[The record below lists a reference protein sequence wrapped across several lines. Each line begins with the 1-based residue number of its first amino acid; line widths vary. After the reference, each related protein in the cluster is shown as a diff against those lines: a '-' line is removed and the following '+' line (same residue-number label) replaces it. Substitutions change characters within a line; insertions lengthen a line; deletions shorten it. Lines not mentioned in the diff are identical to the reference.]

1 MVYDSGSTADL
12 LFHPFPYKTG
22 YISPDAPNRCPPIIF
37 DMHQSA
43 KRAEASRLLD
53 PSYYST
59 THNSQP
65 RVYID
70 RKGNMHD
77 PDYRHFPVLSSSPA
91 SSSSSNSPISR
102 RTARPQWETGY
113 TYESAIPDD
122 DDIQGDYYDPFTN
135 YALRRSSS
143 LTRPTTPYYPSSSP
157 VSDFESPFDEPEEKP
172 CSVMKK
178 AFRPRK
184 CREKR
189 RASLDSAVE
198 ESYYPEEPEAVLE
211 LEDDEEDEEHHE
223 KQERPAPTCS
233 EAMKKQ
239 WQSISLTV
247 SFGVFRARRRMKR
260 VLSR

>member
-1 MVYDSGSTADL
+1 
-12 LFHPFPYKTG
+12 
-22 YISPDAPNRCPPIIF
+22 
-37 DMHQSA
+37 MHQSA

-53 PSYYST
+53 PSYYSS
-59 THNSQP
+59 THNYQP

-91 SSSSSNSPISR
+91 SSSSSSPISR
-102 RTARPQWETGY
+102 RATRPQWESGY

-122 DDIQGDYYDPFTN
+122 DDD
-135 YALRRSSS
+135 
-143 LTRPTTPYYPSSSP
+143 
-157 VSDFESPFDEPEEKP
+157 PEEKP
-172 CSVMKK
+172 CSVITK

-189 RASLDSAVE
+189 RASLDSTVE
-198 ESYYPEEPEAVLE
+198 ESYYPEPVPE
-211 LEDDEEDEEHHE
+211 LEDDDDEEEEHHQ

-247 SFGVFRARRRMKR
+247 SFGVFRARRRMRR

>member
-1 MVYDSGSTADL
+1 
-12 LFHPFPYKTG
+12 
-22 YISPDAPNRCPPIIF
+22 
-37 DMHQSA
+37 MHQSA

-53 PSYYST
+53 PSYYSS
-59 THNSQP
+59 THNYQP

-91 SSSSSNSPISR
+91 SSSSSSPISR
-102 RTARPQWETGY
+102 RATRPQWESGY

-122 DDIQGDYYDPFTN
+122 DDIQGDYYDPFSN
-135 YALRRSSS
+135 HALRRSSS

-157 VSDFESPFDEPEEKP
+157 VSDYESPFDDPEEKP
-172 CSVMKK
+172 CSAITK

-189 RASLDSAVE
+189 RASLDSTVE
-198 ESYYPEEPEAVLE
+198 ESYYPEPVPE
-211 LEDDEEDEEHHE
+211 LEDDEDEEEEHHA

-247 SFGVFRARRRMKR
+247 SFGVFRARRRMRR

>member
-1 MVYDSGSTADL
+1 M
-12 LFHPFPYKTG
+12 
-22 YISPDAPNRCPPIIF
+22 APNRCPPTCITL
-37 DMHQSA
+37 QSTQ
-43 KRAEASRLLD
+43 KPLVSSIPLT
-53 PSYYST
+53 YYST
-59 THNSQP
+59 THNYQP

-91 SSSSSNSPISR
+91 SSSSSSSYSHSR
-102 RTARPQWETGY
+102 PTWETGY
-113 TYESAIPDD
+113 QSAIPDDD

-135 YALRRSSS
+135 HALRRSSS
-143 LTRPTTPYYPSSSP
+143 LTRPTTPYYPFSSSP
-157 VSDFESPFDEPEEKP
+157 ISDFESPFDDGLEEKP

-189 RASLDSAVE
+189 RASLDSTME
-198 ESYYPEEPEAVLE
+198 ESYYPEAEAVPE
-211 LEDDEEDEEHHE
+211 LETDEEDEERHE
-223 KQERPAPTCS
+223 KEERPAPTCS

-247 SFGVFRARRRMKR
+247 SFGVFRARRRMRR

>member
-1 MVYDSGSTADL
+1 MSEANRFSSRITEIDYAIGYTADG
-12 LFHPFPYKTG
+12 TG
-22 YISPDAPNRCPPIIF
+22 YTCPDAPNRCPPTYETCTSLRSV
-37 DMHQSA
+37 Q
-43 KRAEASRLLD
+43 RPPASSI
-53 PSYYST
+53 PPT
-59 THNSQP
+59 IPATHNYQP

-91 SSSSSNSPISR
+91 SSSSSSPISR
-102 RTARPQWETGY
+102 RTARPQWESAY

-157 VSDFESPFDEPEEKP
+157 VSDFESPFDDPEEKP

-189 RASLDSAVE
+189 RASLDSTVE
-198 ESYYPEEPEAVLE
+198 ESYYPDEPEALPE
-211 LEDDEEDEEHHE
+211 LEDDD
-223 KQERPAPTCS
+223 
-233 EAMKKQ
+233 
-239 WQSISLTV
+239 
-247 SFGVFRARRRMKR
+247 
-260 VLSR
+260 

>member
-1 MVYDSGSTADL
+1 
-12 LFHPFPYKTG
+12 
-22 YISPDAPNRCPPIIF
+22 
-37 DMHQSA
+37 MHQSA

-53 PSYYST
+53 PSYYSS

-77 PDYRHFPVLSSSPA
+77 PDYRHFPVLSASPA
-91 SSSSSNSPISR
+91 SSASSSSPLSR
-102 RTARPQWETGY
+102 RATRPQWESAY

-122 DDIQGDYYDPFTN
+122 DDEIQGDYYDPFTN

-157 VSDFESPFDEPEEKP
+157 VSDFESPFDDSEEKP
-172 CSVMKK
+172 CSVISK

-184 CREKR
+184 CRDKR
-189 RASLDSAVE
+189 RASLDSTVE
-198 ESYYPEEPEAVLE
+198 ESYYPGETVPE
-211 LEDDEEDEEHHE
+211 LEDDDEEEEEQE
-223 KQERPAPTCS
+223 KQERPTPTCS
-233 EAMKKQ
+233 EAMKQQ

>member
-1 MVYDSGSTADL
+1 
-12 LFHPFPYKTG
+12 
-22 YISPDAPNRCPPIIF
+22 
-37 DMHQSA
+37 MHQSA

-59 THNSQP
+59 THNYQP

-77 PDYRHFPVLSSSPA
+77 PDYRHFPVLSSSPS
-91 SSSSSNSPISR
+91 SSSSSNSPLSR
-102 RTARPQWETGY
+102 RNVRPHWESGY

-122 DDIQGDYYDPFTN
+122 DEDLQGDYYDPFTN
-135 YALRRSSS
+135 HGLRRSSS

-157 VSDFESPFDEPEEKP
+157 VSDFESPFDDLEEKQ

-189 RASLDSAVE
+189 RASLDSTVE
-198 ESYYPEEPEAVLE
+198 ESYYYAEAPEVVPE
-211 LEDDEEDEEHHE
+211 LEADEEDEEQRHE
-223 KQERPAPTCS
+223 KEERPAPTCA
-233 EAMKKQ
+233 EAMKRQ

-247 SFGVFRARRRMKR
+247 SFGVFRARRRMRR
-260 VLSR
+260 VLSG

>member
-1 MVYDSGSTADL
+1 
-12 LFHPFPYKTG
+12 
-22 YISPDAPNRCPPIIF
+22 
-37 DMHQSA
+37 MHQSA

-53 PSYYST
+53 PSYYTSSHT
-59 THNSQP
+59 YQP

-91 SSSSSNSPISR
+91 STSSSPISR
-102 RTARPQWETGY
+102 RATRPQWEAGY

-157 VSDFESPFDEPEEKP
+157 VSDFESPFDDAEEKP
-172 CSVMKK
+172 CSVITK

-189 RASLDSAVE
+189 RASLDSTVE
-198 ESYYPEEPEAVLE
+198 ESYYPDEPEAVPE
-211 LEDDEEDEEHHE
+211 LEDDDDEEE
-223 KQERPAPTCS
+223 EQQKQERPAPTCS

-247 SFGVFRARRRMKR
+247 SFGVFRARRRMRR